1 MTYAENLAAFFTS
14 GPANT
19 FVVEHAVYDWLYE
32 DLGSAWGHRRAA
44 LIQDVDDYSA
54 TGFTNDHGDPSSEGF
69 IGVGIASSPS
79 YDPNNFGG
87 FNNGDIV
94 VFSVFDPVS
103 TGGCTY
109 INLVT
114 GLEVSFEE
122 PSSLSV
128 YPNPATDR
136 IFVEGLSAEAS
147 VKIVNN
153 MGMLVYSSFSEFDLI
168 EIDVADFPAGMYFVI
183 VNSDVIK
190 IVIN

>member
-1 MTYAENLAAFFTS
+1 M
-14 GPANT
+14 
-19 FVVEHAVYDWLYE
+19 
-32 DLGSAWGHRRAA
+32 
-44 LIQDVDDYSA
+44 
-54 TGFTNDHGDPSSEGF
+54 
-69 IGVGIASSPS
+69 
-79 YDPNNFGG
+79 
-87 FNNGDIV
+87 
-94 VFSVFDPVS
+94 
-103 TGGCTY
+103 
-109 INLVT
+109 
-114 GLEVSFEE
+114 VSFEE